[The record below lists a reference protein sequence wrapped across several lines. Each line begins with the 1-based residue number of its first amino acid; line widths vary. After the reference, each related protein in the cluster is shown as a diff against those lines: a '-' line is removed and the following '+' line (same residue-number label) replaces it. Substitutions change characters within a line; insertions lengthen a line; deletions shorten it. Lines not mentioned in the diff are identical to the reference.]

1 MYDILRLIN
10 RIYRKHPP
18 KFWYTVLFFIALIV
32 ISRPLVTTVIG
43 IIDPPEPTAT
53 PRPTPDISQEGRIG
67 EPLLV
72 LDTYYTLTGW
82 QEYDSACV
90 PLDKS
95 ARTEAGKTVV
105 VEFFAR
111 HYGEE
116 PAELSNFFLRD
127 ANGTNYR
134 LTASTSVED
143 YRRKCA
149 ERLSEG
155 ISRPAA
161 ELTITKGY
169 GVHFYFYSRNI
180 PRSAAGLEFTFQVSY
195 SIPYP
200 VTGTPVAGASKIF
213 IPLGKPGTAAEPPKV
228 MLGAPDSSSLS
239 VTRTASS
246 GNTAFAVN
254 DVNRIAGDN
263 DRTLYYMEMLY
274 KNISG
279 RMLDMDI
286 SSAFSFAVV
295 DDYGVAMPAELAMN
309 SGYNASLAPGETQKY
324 YLRWSME
331 QGSVRLRN
339 FYLRIRPNGQDREFF
354 IQIPFKESM
363 LDGPSV
369 TPTAAEYLF
378 RTPVPNIQTTEPVP
392 TAAVPEKCINTLPPR
407 LKPGDTAAVTYTP
420 PVANRLRR
428 QPGYTGTVTGL
439 MNPGSIFYVMDG
451 PVCADGLYWYY
462 VSCNGI
468 LGWTAESDEG
478 KYWLEKNSLFQ

>member
-1 MYDILRLIN
+1 MYDILRLLN

-18 KFWYTVLFFIALIV
+18 KFWYTVLFFILLIF
-32 ISRPLVTTVIG
+32 IARPLVTTVIG

-67 EPLLV
+67 EPLRV

-95 ARTEAGKTVV
+95 TRAEAEKTVV

-127 ANGTNYR
+127 ADGTNYR
-134 LTASTSVED
+134 LTAATAVED
-143 YRRKCA
+143 YRGKCT

-161 ELTITKGY
+161 ELTLTKGY
-169 GVHFYFYSRNI
+169 GAHFYFYSRDI
-180 PRSAAGLEFTFQVSY
+180 PRSAAGLEFTFQSGY

-213 IPLGKPGTAAEPPKV
+213 IPLGKPGTAAEPPSV
-228 MLGAPDSSSLS
+228 MLGSPDSSSLS

-263 DRTLYYMEMLY
+263 DRTLYYLEMLF

-295 DDYGVAMPAELAMN
+295 DDCGVAIQAELAMN
-309 SGYNASLAPGETQKY
+309 SGYNASLAPGEIQKY

-331 QGSVRLRN
+331 QKSVRLRN

-363 LDGPSV
+363 LDVPAV
-369 TPTAAEYLF
+369 TPTPAEYLF
-378 RTPVPNIQTTEPVP
+378 RTPVPGIRTSPVTP
-392 TAAVPEKCINTLPPR
+392 TAAVRDRCINALPPR

-420 PVANRLRR
+420 PVANRFRK
-428 QPGYTGTVTGL
+428 QPGYSGGIIGL
-439 MNPGSIFYVMDG
+439 INPGSTFYVMDG
-451 PVCADGLYWYY
+451 PVCADGLYWFY
-462 VSCNGI
+462 VSWSGTF
-468 LGWTAESDEG
+468 GWTAESGEG
-478 KYWLEKNSLFQ
+478 KYWLEKR